1 MEVGYVEEDD
11 EEGEEGAEETHNH
24 EEAELGNVRQCAQA
38 DARRSSAQQA
48 CEARHACYLYKNTVL
63 LKVTAYEIGSGHAQC

>member
-38 DARRSSAQQA
+38 DARRSRAQ
-48 CEARHACYLYKNTVL
+48 
-63 LKVTAYEIGSGHAQC
+63 

>member
-1 MEVGYVEEDD
+1 MSYHFPIVHGEEGMEVGYVEEDD

-38 DARRSSAQQA
+38 DARRSSAQ
-48 CEARHACYLYKNTVL
+48 
-63 LKVTAYEIGSGHAQC
+63 